1 MRAIKTPLG
10 RAGSVAIVIVISFR
24 LDSYRQNGGWLYGWA
39 IKNPAR
45 WPGEILKN
53 RFNKMVFTVQ
63 TYAIIVN
70 LSSLH

>member
-1 MRAIKTPLG
+1 MWLMKVMRQGSELHGLASYINKYNELCFLG
-10 RAGSVAIVIVISFR
+10 GEIV
-24 LDSYRQNGGWLYGWA
+24 RQ
-39 IKNPAR
+39 KNPAR

>member
-1 MRAIKTPLG
+1 MCLMKVMRQ
-10 RAGSVAIVIVISFR
+10 GSELHGLA
-24 LDSYRQNGGWLYGWA
+24 SYINKYNWLCVFWGGVG
-39 IKNPAR
+39 KENPAR

>member
-1 MRAIKTPLG
+1 MWLMKVMRQGSELHGLASYINKYNELCFLG
-10 RAGSVAIVIVISFR
+10 GGSR
-24 LDSYRQNGGWLYGWA
+24 G
-39 IKNPAR
+39 KENPAR

>member
-1 MRAIKTPLG
+1 MWLMKVMRQGSELHGLAIYINK
-10 RAGSVAIVIVISFR
+10 
-24 LDSYRQNGGWLYGWA
+24 YNWLCVFFWA
-39 IKNPAR
+39 RGKENPAL

-53 RFNKMVFTVQ
+53 RFNKMVFTVH

>member
-1 MRAIKTPLG
+1 MRGIRIARFSELYLFIFQQIQLVMVFLG
-10 RAGSVAIVIVISFR
+10 GGSR
-24 LDSYRQNGGWLYGWA
+24 G
-39 IKNPAR
+39 KENPAR
-45 WPGEILKN
+45 WPGKILKN